1 MIADVECSA
10 WQSVIEEDDP
20 FSDED
25 GYEDLMTETYDDYYD
40 YNYDEENYDYD
51 ENYVGEDDY
60 TDWAGHNNDNPTA
73 VHGNEEYD
81 DYLNYEEDDNDDV
94 IYIDEDD
101 NGNVPNDEDGGVQDV
116 EDDSNDD
123 FDTEEY
129 NDDDCDVSED
139 DIYGIGPG
147 GVFYDP
153 TIPDGLFITDVLEG
167 STGKSAATAIEQQSD
182 VCNTQSPLNS
192 CESRKGAIGHST
204 AVSTIPPNSC
214 ESRKGAAGHS
224 TAVSTVPPKSCES
237 RKGAG
242 GHSPAVSTVSLGP
255 AVPQESHSPP
265 EDPKTEDEVS

>member
-1 MIADVECSA
+1 MIVDVESSA

-25 GYEDLMTETYDDYYD
+25 GYEDLITETYDDYYY
-40 YNYDEENYDYD
+40 YNYEEENYDYD

-73 VHGNEEYD
+73 EHGNEEYD

-101 NGNVPNDEDGGVQDV
+101 NVSYNEDDNGYVSNDEDGCVQYV

-139 DIYGIGPG
+139 DIDGIGPG

-153 TIPDGLFITDVLEG
+153 TIPDGLFITDVLEE
-167 STGKSAATAIEQQSD
+167 STRKSAATAIEQQSD
-182 VCNTQSPLNS
+182 TCNTQS
-192 CESRKGAIGHST
+192 
-204 AVSTIPPNSC
+204 PPNSC
-214 ESRKGAAGHS
+214 ESRKGAACHS
-224 TAVSTVPPKSCES
+224 PTVSTVP
-237 RKGAG
+237 
-242 GHSPAVSTVSLGP
+242 LGP

-265 EDPKTEDEVS
+265 QGPFPQTGHEVS